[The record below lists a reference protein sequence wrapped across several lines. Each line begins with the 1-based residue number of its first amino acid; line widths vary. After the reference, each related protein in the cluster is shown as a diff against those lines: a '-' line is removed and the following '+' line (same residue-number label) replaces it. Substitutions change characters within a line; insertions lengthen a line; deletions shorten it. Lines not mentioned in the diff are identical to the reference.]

1 MNVTSYTYMSE
12 IVVTIGL
19 FFLACFFYLFISFYG
34 SKQNL
39 SQEKLHRLKV
49 NTRNIIS
56 FVFIV
61 LTVFIWFGELKT
73 SIISAAAICSAV
85 IITFKEVILSFFG
98 TLFSNQ
104 NFKIGD
110 YIDVD
115 YTKGKIIN
123 RNFLNTTILIN
134 DTYQSQEL
142 IVPNIIFLTNKVKK
156 LSKLSKLQFFS
167 FNIMCENLKTVDASV
182 KKMYELAVPIVEKN
196 NPNYSQ
202 YFKEV
207 DEATPYFDIPDNLV
221 SIDYHL
227 GDAKS
232 IYFTVNFLAHPT
244 DGAKIERE
252 ITQMYLESIK

>member
-1 MNVTSYTYMSE
+1 MNLISYSYVSE
-12 IVVTIGL
+12 IVFTIGL
-19 FFLACFFYLFISFYG
+19 FLVACFAYIFISFYG

-56 FVFIV
+56 FIFIV
-61 LTVFIWFGELKT
+61 MTVFIWFGELKT

-115 YTKGKIIN
+115 GTQGKIIN

-156 LSKLSKLQFFS
+156 LSKIPKLQCFS
-167 FNIMCENLKTVDASV
+167 FDIMCDGLKEVSKNV
-182 KKMYELAVPIVEKN
+182 KKMYEIALPIVEKY
-196 NPNYSQ
+196 NPNYKK
-202 YFKEV
+202 YFQEV
-207 DEATPYFDIPDNLV
+207 DEATPYFDIPEKLV
-221 SIDYHL
+221 MIDYKL

-232 IYFTVNFLAHPT
+232 IFFTIKFLAHPT
-244 DGAKIERE
+244 DGAQIERE
-252 ITQMYLESIK
+252 ITQAYLETL